1 MSMVNNA
8 HPGSSLILLNLIDR
22 VLVRKGKPVARAEFL
37 ETLRPDLLPKSET
50 GAKRFESNLD
60 FWLEEGLWLQDS
72 EGMIHSPLQA
82 GEQSLASRVL
92 ELIIKNAVK
101 GPDSAILDGTRTEP
115 FFRAMTC
122 LLAQRRYTFMGGDS
136 VSSANAAEAVNSHL
150 PGRGLNE
157 TNELSTFLAYGDFLG
172 FLEPFGKGYIVD
184 PTLAIQPYL
193 ERIFEGERVLAVRV
207 FLERLGEYLPLLDG
221 GCYRRLL
228 EPYMEDWQSDA
239 SHEIS
244 AALSHALVRLESL
257 FRLRLEKSSDDS
269 SSMRL
274 LLPNGVQ
281 RSVSEIHYR
290 NEVAV

>member
-22 VLVRKGKPVARAEFL
+22 VLVRRGKPVPRAELL
-37 ETLRPDLLPKSET
+37 ETLRPDLLPRSET
-50 GAKRFESNLD
+50 GAKRFESNLE
-60 FWLEEGLWLQDS
+60 FWLEEGLWLQGS
-72 EGMIHSPLQA
+72 EGVILSPLQA

-101 GPDSAILDGTRTEP
+101 EPGDAILDGTRTEP

-122 LLAQRRYTFMGGDS
+122 LLAQRRYTFMGGES
-136 VSSANAAEAVNSHL
+136 VNSANAAEAVNSHL

-157 TNELSTFLAYGDFLG
+157 SNELSTFLAYGDFLG

-184 PTLAIQPYL
+184 PTRAIGPYL
-193 ERIFEGERVLAVRV
+193 ERIFDGEAVLAVRV
-207 FLERLGEYLPLLDG
+207 FVERLGKCLPLLDG
-221 GCYRRLL
+221 GRYRILL
-228 EPYMEDWQSDA
+228 EPYMADWQPDA

-269 SSMRL
+269 LSMRL
-274 LLPNGVQ
+274 LLPSGVQ
-281 RSVSEIHYR
+281 RSVGEIHYR
-290 NEVAV
+290 AEVAV

>member
-22 VLVRKGKPVARAEFL
+22 VLVRKGKPVARAELL

-72 EGMIHSPLQA
+72 EGMIHSPPQS

-157 TNELSTFLAYGDFLG
+157 TNELSNFLAYGDFLG

>member
-8 HPGSSLILLNLIDR
+8 HPGSSLILLSLIDR
-22 VLVRKGKPVARAEFL
+22 VLVRRGKPVARAELL

-72 EGMIHSPLQA
+72 EGMIHSPPQA

-281 RSVSEIHYR
+281 RSVSEIYYR

>member
-22 VLVRKGKPVARAEFL
+22 VLVRRGKPVPRAELL
-37 ETLRPDLLPKSET
+37 ETLRPDLLPRSET
-50 GAKRFESNLD
+50 GAKRFESNLE
-60 FWLEEGLWLQDS
+60 FWLEEGLWLQGS
-72 EGMIHSPLQA
+72 EGVILSPLQA

-101 GPDSAILDGTRTEP
+101 EPGDAILDGTRTEP

-122 LLAQRRYTFMGGDS
+122 LLAQRRYTFMGGES
-136 VSSANAAEAVNSHL
+136 VNSANAAEAVNSHL

-157 TNELSTFLAYGDFLG
+157 SNELSNFLAYGDFLG

-184 PTLAIQPYL
+184 PTRAIGPHL
-193 ERIFEGERVLAVRV
+193 ERIFDGEAVLAVRV
-207 FLERLGEYLPLLDG
+207 FVERLGKCLPLLDG
-221 GCYRRLL
+221 GRYRILL
-228 EPYMEDWQSDA
+228 EPYMADWQPDA

-269 SSMRL
+269 LSMRL
-274 LLPNGVQ
+274 LLPSGVQ
-281 RSVSEIHYR
+281 RSVGEIHYR
-290 NEVAV
+290 AEVAV

>member
-22 VLVRKGKPVARAEFL
+22 VLVRKGEPVARAEL
-37 ETLRPDLLPKSET
+37 LDTLRPDLLPKSET

-72 EGMIHSPLQA
+72 EGVIFLPPQA
-82 GEQSLASRVL
+82 RNQSLASRVL

-101 GPDSAILDGTRTEP
+101 GPGSAILDGTRNEP

-136 VSSANAAEAVNSHL
+136 VSSVNAAEAVNSHL

-157 TNELSTFLAYGDFLG
+157 SNELSTFLAYGDFLG
-172 FLEPFGKGYIVD
+172 FLEPFGKGYLVD
-184 PTLAIQPYL
+184 PTRAIEPYL
-193 ERIFEGERVLAVRV
+193 ERIFEGERALAVRIFV
-207 FLERLGEYLPLLDG
+207 ERLGECLPLLDG
-221 GCYRRLL
+221 GRYRRLL
-228 EPYMEDWQSDA
+228 EPYMADWQSDA

-281 RSVSEIHYR
+281 RSVSEIQYR
-290 NEVAV
+290 NEVVV